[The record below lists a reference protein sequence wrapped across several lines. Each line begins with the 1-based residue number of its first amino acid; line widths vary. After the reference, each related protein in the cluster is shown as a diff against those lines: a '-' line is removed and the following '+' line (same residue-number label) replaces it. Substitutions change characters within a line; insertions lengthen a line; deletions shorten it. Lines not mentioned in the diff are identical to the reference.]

1 MMAFIPCHP
10 DVSCANTGL
19 VEWPNL
25 CAGSRVGECYVWIE
39 TINSLIIAD
48 AELREAARSVRSQLP
63 KVIIEGAVLLHEEKN
78 VLDNSCFRGTHSNS
92 R

>member
-1 MMAFIPCHP
+1 MAFIPCHP

-39 TINSLIIAD
+39 AINGLIITD
-48 AELREAARSVRSQLP
+48 AELREAARSVRSQPP
-63 KVIIEGAVLLHEEKN
+63 KVIIKGAVLLHQEKD
-78 VLDNSCFRGTHSNS
+78 VLNDPCFRGTHSN
-92 R
+92 RR